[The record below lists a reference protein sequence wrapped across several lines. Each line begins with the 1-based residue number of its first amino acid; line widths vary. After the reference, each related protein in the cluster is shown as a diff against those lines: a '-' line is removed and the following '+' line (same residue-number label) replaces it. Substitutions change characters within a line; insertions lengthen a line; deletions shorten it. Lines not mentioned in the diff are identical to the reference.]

1 MASAETSALPAD
13 AEPPVLRS
21 VGILHE
27 DDDLLVAD
35 KPGNLP
41 CHPGGRYCGN
51 TLLHILRARGGDVG
65 NLRIINRL
73 DRETSGIVLVA
84 KTDAMVR
91 SLAGQFRRHTAQKEY
106 TVLVHGAFPAH
117 LEARGWLLP
126 DTGSAI
132 RKKRRFVTGD
142 APPTPGAESA
152 ETDFELVEAR
162 DGISRVLARP
172 RTGRTHQIRATLFS
186 LGFPVVGDKIYGL
199 DETFFLRFIADALTD
214 ADRARLMLPRQAL
227 HASALTVV
235 IDGAR
240 RTFTSPPPF

>member
-1 MASAETSALPAD
+1 MPPDDAPAFPAH

-21 VGILHE
+21 VGILYE

-51 TLLHILRARGGDVG
+51 TLLHLLRARGGNG
-65 NLRIINRL
+65 ENLRIINRL

-84 KTDAMVR
+84 KTAAMAK

-126 DTGSAI
+126 DADSVI
-132 RKKRRFVTGD
+132 RKKRRFVTD
-142 APPTPGAESA
+142 KDSPTPEAESA
-152 ETDFELVEAR
+152 ETDFELLALQ

-172 RTGRTHQIRATLFS
+172 RTGRTHQIRATLLS

-199 DETFFLRFIADALTD
+199 DETFFLRFITDALTD
-214 ADRARLMLPRQAL
+214 SDRARLILPRQAL

-235 IDGAR
+235 IGGQT